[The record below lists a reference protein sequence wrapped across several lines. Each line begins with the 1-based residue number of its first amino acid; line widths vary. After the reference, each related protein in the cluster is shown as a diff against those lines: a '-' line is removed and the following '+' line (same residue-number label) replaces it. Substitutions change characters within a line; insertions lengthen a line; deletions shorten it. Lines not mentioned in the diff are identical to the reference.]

1 MSRTIVITGATGF
14 IGNMV
19 ARRLASTDW
28 QVRALVRPA
37 SIHKQPNEIASEWIT
52 GDLEDMKSLRR
63 LVGGAKAVVHCA
75 GAVRGTHQVDFE
87 RTNVDGVA
95 RLVQAA
101 TEQHPKPR
109 FLLISS
115 LAAREPD
122 LSYYAASKRKGEKA
136 LASKSSG
143 MPWVIFRPPVVY
155 GPGDREMLPLFQ
167 WMQRGITPIIGSDK
181 SRISLLYVTDLA
193 EAIVYWLHRGKRSG
207 CVYELHDG
215 HTGGYMWQD
224 IIDAVSRLNG
234 RLIYRAKIPVSFLKL
249 LASLNL
255 TAARVFGRA
264 PMLTPGKVRELT
276 HPNWICDNT
285 ALNSDTGWTPKITLE
300 EGLRRTLRQCD
311 LVVRTAKFKKIKE
324 S

>member
-14 IGNMV
+14 IGSV
-19 ARRLASTDW
+19 LARRLASTEW
-28 QVRALVRPA
+28 QVRALVRPT

-52 GDLEDMKSLRR
+52 GNLEDMGSLRR
-63 LVGGAKAVVHCA
+63 LVGGAEAVVHCA
-75 GAVRGTHQVDFE
+75 GAVRGTHQVSFE

-136 LASKSSG
+136 LASKSGG

-167 WMQRGITPIIGSDK
+167 WMHRGITPIIGSDK
-181 SRISLLYVTDLA
+181 SRISLLYVEDLA
-193 EAIVYWLHRGKRSG
+193 EAIVYWLHRGKRSR
-207 CVYELHDG
+207 CFYELHDG

-224 IIDAVSRLNG
+224 VIDAVSRLNG
-234 RLIYRAKIPVSFLKL
+234 RPIYRAKIPVSFVKL
-249 LASLNL
+249 VASLNL
-255 TAARVFGRA
+255 MAARVLGRA

-276 HPNWICDNT
+276 HPNWVCDNT
-285 ALNSDTGWTPKITLE
+285 ALNSDTGWTPKVTLE
-300 EGLRRTLRQCD
+300 EGLRRTLLQSD
-311 LVVRTAKFKKIKE
+311 NVIRTAKF
-324 S
+324 

>member
-1 MSRTIVITGATGF
+1 MITGATGF
-14 IGNMV
+14 IGSML

-37 SIHKQPNEIASEWIT
+37 SIHQQPNEIASEWIT
-52 GDLEDMKSLRR
+52 GDLEDMGSLRR
-63 LVGGAKAVVHCA
+63 LVGGAEAVVHCA

-95 RLVQAA
+95 KLVQAA

-122 LSYYAASKRKGEKA
+122 FSYYAASKRKGEKA
-136 LASKSSG
+136 LASKSGG

-167 WMQRGITPIIGSDK
+167 WMQRGITPIIGSGK

-193 EAIVYWLHRGKRSG
+193 EAIVYWLDRGKRSC

-224 IIDAVSRLNG
+224 IINAVSRLNG
-234 RLIYRAKIPVSFLKL
+234 RPIYRAKIPVSFLKL

-255 TAARVFGRA
+255 LAARVFGRA

-285 ALNSDTGWTPKITLE
+285 ALNSDTGWTPKVTLE
-300 EGLRRTLRQCD
+300 EGLRRTLRQSD
-311 LVVRTAKFKKIKE
+311 IVVRTAKFKKIKG

>member
-1 MSRTIVITGATGF
+1 VITGATGF
-14 IGNMV
+14 IGSML

-52 GDLEDMKSLRR
+52 GDLEDMESLRR

-75 GAVRGTHQVDFE
+75 GAVRGTRQVDFE
-87 RTNVDGVA
+87 RTNIDGVA

-234 RLIYRAKIPVSFLKL
+234 RAIYRAKIPVSFLKL

-285 ALNSDTGWTPKITLE
+285 ALNSDTGWTPKVTLE
-300 EGLRRTLRQCD
+300 EGLRRTLRQSD
-311 LVVRTAKFKKIKE
+311 MVIRTAKFKKIRG

>member
-1 MSRTIVITGATGF
+1 VITGATGF
-14 IGNMV
+14 IGSML

-52 GDLEDMKSLRR
+52 GDLEDMESLRR

-193 EAIVYWLHRGKRSG
+193 EAIVYWLHRGKRSR
-207 CVYELHDG
+207 CFYELHDG

-234 RLIYRAKIPVSFLKL
+234 RAIYRAKIPVSFLKL

-285 ALNSDTGWTPKITLE
+285 ALNSDTGWTPKVTLE
-300 EGLRRTLRQCD
+300 EGLRRTLRQSD
-311 LVVRTAKFKKIKE
+311 IVIRTAKFKKIKG

>member
-14 IGNMV
+14 IGSML

-52 GDLEDMKSLRR
+52 GDLEDMGSLRR

-167 WMQRGITPIIGSDK
+167 WMQRGITPIIGSGK

-234 RLIYRAKIPVSFLKL
+234 RPIYRAKIPVSFLKL
-249 LASLNL
+249 IASLNL

>member
-14 IGNMV
+14 IGSV
-19 ARRLASTDW
+19 LARRLAYTDW
-28 QVRALVRPA
+28 QIRALVRPA

-52 GDLEDMKSLRR
+52 GDLEDMGSLRR
-63 LVGGAKAVVHCA
+63 LVGGAEAVVHCA

-136 LASKSSG
+136 LASKSDA

-155 GPGDREMLPLFQ
+155 GPGDREMLPLFK

-181 SRISLLYVTDLA
+181 NRISLLYVTDLA
-193 EAIVYWLHRGKRSG
+193 EAIVCWLHRGKRFR

-215 HTGGYMWQD
+215 HTDGYMWQD
-224 IIDAVSRLNG
+224 VIDAVSRLNG
-234 RLIYRAKIPVSFLKL
+234 RPIYRAKIPVSFLKL
-249 LASLNL
+249 LSSLNL
-255 TAARVFGRA
+255 MSARVLGRA

-285 ALNSDTGWTPKITLE
+285 ALNSDTGWTPEVTLE
-300 EGLRRTLRQCD
+300 EGLRRTLRQSD
-311 LVVRTAKFKKIKE
+311 RVIRTAKF
-324 S
+324 

>member
-1 MSRTIVITGATGF
+1 VITGATGF
-14 IGNMV
+14 IGSML

-52 GDLEDMKSLRR
+52 GDLEDMESLRR

-234 RLIYRAKIPVSFLKL
+234 RAIYRAKIPVSFLKL

-285 ALNSDTGWTPKITLE
+285 ALNSDTGWTPKVTLE
-300 EGLRRTLRQCD
+300 EGLRRTLRQSD
-311 LVVRTAKFKKIKE
+311 IVIRTAKFKKIKG

>member
-14 IGNMV
+14 IGSV
-19 ARRLASTDW
+19 LARRLVSTDW
-28 QVRALVRPA
+28 QIRALVRPA
-37 SIHKQPNEIASEWIT
+37 SIHKQPSEIASEWIT
-52 GDLEDMKSLRR
+52 GDLEDLESLRR
-63 LVGGAKAVVHCA
+63 LVGSAEVVVHCA
-75 GAVRGTHQVDFE
+75 GAVRGTHQVNFE

-95 RLVQAA
+95 RLVRAA

-136 LASKSSG
+136 LASKSDG

-167 WMQRGITPIIGSDK
+167 WMHRGITPIIGSDK
-181 SRISLLYVTDLA
+181 SRISLIYVTDLA
-193 EAIVYWLHRGKRSG
+193 EAIVYWLNRGKRSR

-224 IIDAVSRLNG
+224 VIDAVSRLNG
-234 RLIYRAKIPVSFLKL
+234 RPIYRAKIPVFFLKR

-255 TAARVFGRA
+255 MAARVLGRA
-264 PMLTPGKVRELT
+264 PMLTPGKVRELI

-285 ALNSDTGWTPKITLE
+285 ALNSDTGWTPKVTLE
-300 EGLRRTLRQCD
+300 EGLRRTLRQSD
-311 LVVRTAKFKKIKE
+311 TVIRTAKF
-324 S
+324 

>member
-167 WMQRGITPIIGSDK
+167 WMQRGITPIIGSGK

-264 PMLTPGKVRELT
+264 PMLTPGKVMELT

-285 ALNSDTGWTPKITLE
+285 ALNSDTGWTPKVTLE
-300 EGLRRTLRQCD
+300 EGLRRTLRQSD
-311 LVVRTAKFKKIKE
+311 IVVRTAKSKKIKG